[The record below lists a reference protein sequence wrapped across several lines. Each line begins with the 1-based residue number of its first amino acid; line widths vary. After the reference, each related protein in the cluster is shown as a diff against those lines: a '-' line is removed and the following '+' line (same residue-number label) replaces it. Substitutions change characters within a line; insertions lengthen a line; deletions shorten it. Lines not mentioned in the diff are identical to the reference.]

1 MINFLLKLPNWILI
15 LLSRKKQITLEH
27 RKLHPPFQLMLSQ
40 DTLGEI
46 DFSTLT
52 AEQFRESYL
61 EQSKLI
67 PQQPNNEVVTEDHQI
82 SVGSENILVRQYTPL
97 DDTEIHGALVYFH
110 GGGWVIGSVE
120 THNEL
125 CESLCLKL
133 GFKIF
138 SVDYRLSPEHKYPT
152 PFNDCLAGYNWVVDN
167 FADLKIEE
175 NNISVGGDSAG
186 GNLAAAICL
195 KQQEVKQHLPRAQL
209 LIYPV
214 TDLQFKTKS
223 IQEDCAE
230 GFMLTKVAMEWF
242 AEQYLQSKDSV
253 TDPLVSPLLAS
264 SLKGLPP
271 AVVVT
276 AGFDPLRDEGNAYA
290 EELKN
295 SDVKVFHK
303 EYLGFIHGF
312 ATMSIIPGIDKALE
326 EISKE
331 FLGIT

>member
-40 DTLGEI
+40 ETLGDI

-52 AEQFRESYL
+52 ADQFRESYL
-61 EQSKLI
+61 EQSKLL
-67 PQQPNNEVVTEDHQI
+67 PLQPNNKVITKDHQI
-82 SVGSENILVRQYTPL
+82 SVGSEEILVRQYTPL
-97 DDTEIHGALVYFH
+97 DNTETQEALVYFH

-138 SVDYRLSPEHKYPT
+138 SVDYRLSPEYKYPT
-152 PFNDCLAGYNWVVDN
+152 PFNDCLAAYDWVVDN
-167 FADLKIEE
+167 SADLNVKE
-175 NNISVGGDSAG
+175 NNVSVGGDSAG
-186 GNLAAAICL
+186 GNLAAAVCL
-195 KQQEVKQHLPRAQL
+195 KQKELMKSPPKAQL

-214 TDLQFKTKS
+214 TDLQFQTQS
-223 IQEDCAE
+223 IQKDCAE

-242 AEQYLQSKDSV
+242 AEQYLESTDSIM
-253 TDPLVSPLLAS
+253 DPLVSPLLAD
-264 SLKGLPP
+264 SLEGLPP
-271 AVVVT
+271 AVLVT
-276 AGFDPLRDEGNAYA
+276 AGFDPLRDEGNSYA
-290 EELKN
+290 EKLKN
-295 SDVKVFHK
+295 SKVKVFHK
-303 EYLGFIHGF
+303 EYPGFIHGF
-312 ATMSIIPGIDKALE
+312 ATMSIIPGVDNALD

-331 FLGIT
+331 FLDIT

>member
-27 RKLHPPFQLMLSQ
+27 RKLHPPFQLILSQ
-40 DTLGEI
+40 DTLGDV

-67 PQQPNNEVVTEDHQI
+67 PQQPNNKVVTEDHQV
-82 SVGSENILVRQYTPL
+82 SVGSENILVRQYIPL
-97 DDTEIHGALVYFH
+97 DNAETQNALVYFH

-138 SVDYRLSPEHKYPT
+138 SVDYRLSPEYKYPT

-167 FADLKIEE
+167 SEDLRIKE

-195 KQQEVKQHLPRAQL
+195 KQQEEGQPLPKAQL

-214 TDLQFKTKS
+214 TDLQFQTKS

-230 GFMLTKVAMEWF
+230 GFMLTKAAMEWF
-242 AEQYLQSKDSV
+242 AEQYLESKDSV
-253 TDPLVSPLLAS
+253 MDPLVSPLLAN
-264 SLKGLPP
+264 SLQGLPS

-295 SDVKVFHK
+295 SGVKVFHK
-303 EYLGFIHGF
+303 EYLGYIHGF
-312 ATMSIIPGIDKALE
+312 ATMSIIPGVDNALE

-331 FLGIT
+331 FLDIT

>member
-40 DTLGEI
+40 DTLGDV

-67 PQQPNNEVVTEDHQI
+67 PQQPNNKVVTEDHQV
-82 SVGSENILVRQYTPL
+82 SVGSENILVRQYIPL
-97 DDTEIHGALVYFH
+97 DNAETQNALVYFH

-138 SVDYRLSPEHKYPT
+138 SVDYRLSPEYKYPT
-152 PFNDCLAGYNWVVDN
+152 PFNDCLAAYNWVLDN
-167 FADLKIEE
+167 SANLQIKE

-195 KQQEVKQHLPRAQL
+195 KQQEEGQPLPKAQL

-214 TDLQFKTKS
+214 TDLQFQTKS

-230 GFMLTKVAMEWF
+230 GFMLTKAAMEWF
-242 AEQYLQSKDSV
+242 AEQYLESKDSV
-253 TDPLVSPLLAS
+253 MDPLVSPLLAN
-264 SLKGLPP
+264 SLQSLPS

-290 EELKN
+290 KELKN
-295 SDVKVFHK
+295 SGVKVFHK
-303 EYLGFIHGF
+303 EYLGYIHGF
-312 ATMSIIPGIDKALE
+312 ATMSIIPGVDNALE

-331 FLGIT
+331 FLNIT

>member
-40 DTLGEI
+40 DTLGDV

-67 PQQPNNEVVTEDHQI
+67 PQQPNNKVVTKDHQV

-97 DDTEIHGALVYFH
+97 DNAETQNALVYFH

-138 SVDYRLSPEHKYPT
+138 SVDYRLSPEYKYPT

-167 FADLKIEE
+167 SEDLNIKE

-195 KQQEVKQHLPRAQL
+195 KQQEEGQPLPKAQL

-214 TDLQFKTKS
+214 TDLQFQTKS

-230 GFMLTKVAMEWF
+230 GFMLTKAAMEWF
-242 AEQYLQSKDSV
+242 AEQYLESKDSV
-253 TDPLVSPLLAS
+253 MDPLVSPLLAN
-264 SLKGLPP
+264 SLQGLPS

-295 SDVKVFHK
+295 SGVKVFHK
-303 EYLGFIHGF
+303 EYLGYIHGF
-312 ATMSIIPGIDKALE
+312 ATMSIIPGVDNALE

-331 FLGIT
+331 FLDIT

>member
-40 DTLGEI
+40 DTLGDV

-67 PQQPNNEVVTEDHQI
+67 PQQPNNKVVTKDHEI
-82 SVGSENILVRQYTPL
+82 SVGSENILVRQYIPL
-97 DDTEIHGALVYFH
+97 DNAETQNALVYFH

-138 SVDYRLSPEHKYPT
+138 SVDYRLSPEYKYPT

-167 FADLKIEE
+167 SEDLNIKE

-195 KQQEVKQHLPRAQL
+195 KQQEEGQPLPKAQL

-214 TDLQFKTKS
+214 TDLQFQTKS

-230 GFMLTKVAMEWF
+230 GFMLTKAAMEWF
-242 AEQYLQSKDSV
+242 AEQYLESKDSV
-253 TDPLVSPLLAS
+253 MDPLVSPLLAN
-264 SLKGLPP
+264 SLQGLPS

-295 SDVKVFHK
+295 SGVKVFHK
-303 EYLGFIHGF
+303 EYLGYIHGF
-312 ATMSIIPGIDKALE
+312 ATMSIIPGVDNALE

-331 FLGIT
+331 FLDIT

>member
-40 DTLGEI
+40 DTLGDV

-67 PQQPNNEVVTEDHQI
+67 PQQPNNKVVTEDHQV

-97 DDTEIHGALVYFH
+97 DNAETQNALVYFH

-138 SVDYRLSPEHKYPT
+138 SVDYRLSPEYKYPT

-167 FADLKIEE
+167 SEDLNIKE

-195 KQQEVKQHLPRAQL
+195 KQQEEGQPLPKAQL

-214 TDLQFKTKS
+214 TDLQFQTKS

-230 GFMLTKVAMEWF
+230 GFMLTKAAMEWF
-242 AEQYLQSKDSV
+242 AEQYLESKDSV
-253 TDPLVSPLLAS
+253 MDPLVSPLLAN
-264 SLKGLPP
+264 SLQGLPS

-295 SDVKVFHK
+295 SGVKVFHK
-303 EYLGFIHGF
+303 EYLGYIHGF
-312 ATMSIIPGIDKALE
+312 ATMSIIPGVDNALE

-331 FLGIT
+331 FLDIT

>member
-40 DTLGEI
+40 DTLGEV

-138 SVDYRLSPEHKYPT
+138 SVDYRLSPEYKYPT
-152 PFNDCLAGYNWVVDN
+152 PLNDCLAGYNWVVDN

-253 TDPLVSPLLAS
+253 MDPLVSPLHAS

>member
-40 DTLGEI
+40 DTLGDI
-46 DFSTLT
+46 DFSTLS

-67 PQQPNNEVVTEDHQI
+67 PQQPNNKVVTKDHQV

-97 DDTEIHGALVYFH
+97 ENAETQNALVYFH

-138 SVDYRLSPEHKYPT
+138 SVDYRLSPEYKYPT
-152 PFNDCLAGYNWVVDN
+152 PFNDCLAAYNWVLDN
-167 FADLKIEE
+167 SANLQIKE

-195 KQQEVKQHLPRAQL
+195 KQQEEGRPLPRAQL

-214 TDLQFKTKS
+214 TDLQFQTQS

-230 GFMLTKVAMEWF
+230 GFMLTKAAMEWF
-242 AEQYLQSKDSV
+242 SEQYLESKDSV
-253 TDPLVSPLLAS
+253 MDPLVSPLLAN
-264 SLKGLPP
+264 SLQGLPP
-271 AVVVT
+271 AVLVT

-295 SDVKVFHK
+295 SGVKVFHK
-303 EYLGFIHGF
+303 EYPSYIHGF
-312 ATMSIIPGIDKALE
+312 ATMSIIPGIDNALE

-331 FLGIT
+331 FLNIM